1 MYWIGLVY
9 SQDNQHPEFPV
20 DPETNVCDIF
30 NEDGQTRNMC
40 LKSEFPEE
48 TIDTKYDSVSQCC
61 NGHGFVFTDECN
73 DRPDLRKKE
82 VCGFPSGE
90 EPKPFK
96 EDNVCPKDCR
106 DNILLLDGDFTVDAN
121 GNLQITKFGDFQQK
135 IEVKHYCAS
144 YKCDDFDQDW
154 VATVKACVCVKNDTL
169 AQMSDDLDP
178 LLRKCSNLDTLHEN
192 LSNVENTYSE
202 FQSLNRTHVQANEP
216 FTDPI
221 FKKKDDESYCI
232 GPKWQTP
239 TNYKELVKMNLFV
252 CKNLLVCKQDTSEG
266 GNSESSGMSEQLPV
280 WAILLIV
287 LAVVAGALLIGFIA
301 WKKKYRPISTNE
313 NIELS

>member
-1 MYWIGLVY
+1 MRSHCLILVVWMYWIGLVY

-40 LKSEFPEE
+40 LKSKFPEQ
-48 TIDTKYDSVSQCC
+48 TIDAKYGSKVSQCC
-61 NGHGFVFTDECN
+61 DGHGFVFTDECN
-73 DRPDLRKKE
+73 DRPQFREKE
-82 VCGFPSGE
+82 VCGFLDRENPE
-90 EPKPFK
+90 RFK
-96 EDNVCPKDCR
+96 EDNVCPKECR
-106 DNILLLDGDFTVDAN
+106 DNILLLDGDFVVEDN

-154 VATVKACVCVKNDTL
+154 VATVKACVCVKDKVL
-169 AQMSDDLDP
+169 KQMSATVDNS
-178 LLRKCSNLDTLHEN
+178 LRNCSNLDTLHED
-192 LSNVENTYSE
+192 LGNVENTYSE
-202 FQSLNRTHVQANEP
+202 FQSFNRTHVRANES

-221 FKKKDDESYCI
+221 FMKKDDESYCI

-252 CKNLLVCKQDTSEG
+252 FKQDTSEG
-266 GNSESSGMSEQLPV
+266 MSDQLPF

-287 LAVVAGALLIGFIA
+287 LAVVAGALPIGFIA

-313 NIELS
+313 NIELN

>member
-20 DPETNVCDIF
+20 DPETNVCEIF
-30 NEDGQTRNMC
+30 NEGGQTRDMC
-40 LKSEFPEE
+40 LKKKFPEE
-48 TIDTKYDSVSQCC
+48 TIDDKYNSKVSQCC

-73 DRPDLRKKE
+73 DRSEFRKKE
-82 VCGFPSGE
+82 VCGFPNRE
-90 EPKPFK
+90 TPELFK
-96 EDNVCPKDCR
+96 EDKVCPKECR
-106 DNILLLDGDFTVDAN
+106 DNILLLDGDFNVDNN
-121 GNLQITKFGDFQQK
+121 GNLQVTKFGDFQQK

-178 LLRKCSNLDTLHEN
+178 LLRKCSNLDTLHED
-192 LSNVENTYSE
+192 LRNVENTYSE
-202 FQSLNRTHVQANEP
+202 FQLLTETVQANEP

-221 FKKKDDESYCI
+221 EMKKDDERYCI

-252 CKNLLVCKQDTSEG
+252 FKQDTSEG
-266 GNSESSGMSEQLPV
+266 GNSERSFMDYDLDIDWVKRFEEWNNGHYSESSV
-280 WAILLIV
+280 RRIV
-287 LAVVAGALLIGFIA
+287 KI
-301 WKKKYRPISTNE
+301 
-313 NIELS
+313 

>member
-1 MYWIGLVY
+1 MRSHCLILVVWMYWIGLVY

-40 LKSEFPEE
+40 LKSKFPEQ
-48 TIDTKYDSVSQCC
+48 TIDAKYGSEVSQCC
-61 NGHGFVFTDECN
+61 DGHGFVFTDECN
-73 DRPDLRKKE
+73 DRSEFRKKE
-82 VCGFPSGE
+82 VCGFPNRE
-90 EPKPFK
+90 TPERFK
-96 EDNVCPKDCR
+96 EDKVCPKECR
-106 DNILLLDGDFTVDAN
+106 DNILLLDGDFYVDDN
-121 GNLQITKFGDFQQK
+121 GNLQVTKFGDYQQK

-144 YKCDDFDQDW
+144 YKCDDFDQIW

-169 AQMSDDLDP
+169 AQMSDDIGP
-178 LLRKCSNLDTLHEN
+178 LLRKCSNSHLCNPDTLHED

-202 FQSLNRTHVQANEP
+202 FKLLNQTVQANEP

-221 FKKKDDESYCI
+221 LMKKDDESYCI

-252 CKNLLVCKQDTSEG
+252 CKQDTSK
-266 GNSESSGMSEQLPV
+266 GMSEQLPV
-280 WAILLIV
+280 WAYYLLCLLLLLV
-287 LAVVAGALLIGFIA
+287 LF
-301 WKKKYRPISTNE
+301 
-313 NIELS
+313 

>member
-1 MYWIGLVY
+1 MRSHCLILVVWVYWIGLVY

-48 TIDTKYDSVSQCC
+48 TIDDKYGSKVSQCC

-73 DRPDLRKKE
+73 DRPELRKKE
-82 VCGFPSGE
+82 VCGFPSE
-90 EPKPFK
+90 EKPKPFK
-96 EDNVCPKDCR
+96 EDNVCPKECR
-106 DNILLLDGDFTVDAN
+106 DNILLLDGDFDVDAN

-144 YKCDDFDQDW
+144 YKCDDFDQIW
-154 VATVKACVCVKNDTL
+154 VATVKACVCVKDDVL
-169 AQMSDDLDP
+169 KQMSATVDHS
-178 LLRKCSNLDTLHEN
+178 LRNCSNLDTLHEDFR
-192 LSNVENTYSE
+192 NVENTYSV
-202 FQSLNRTHVQANEP
+202 FNQSFNQTHVQANEP

-221 FKKKDDESYCI
+221 VMKKNDESYCI

-252 CKNLLVCKQDTSEG
+252 FKQDTTE
-266 GNSESSGMSEQLPV
+266 GMSEQLPV

-287 LAVVAGALLIGFIA
+287 LAVVTGALLIGFIA
-301 WKKKYRPISTNE
+301 WKKK
-313 NIELS
+313 

>member
-1 MYWIGLVY
+1 MRSHCLILVVWVYWIGLVY

-48 TIDTKYDSVSQCC
+48 TIDAKTKYGSKVSQCC
-61 NGHGFVFTDECN
+61 DGHGFVFTDECN
-73 DRPDLRKKE
+73 DRLQFREKE
-82 VCGFPSGE
+82 VCGFLDRE
-90 EPKPFK
+90 KPEKFK
-96 EDNVCPKDCR
+96 EDNVCPKECR
-106 DNILLLDGDFTVDAN
+106 DNILLLDGDFNVEAN

-144 YKCDDFDQDW
+144 YKCDDFDQIW
-154 VATVKACVCVKNDTL
+154 VATVKACVCVKDDVL
-169 AQMSDDLDP
+169 KKMSEDLDP
-178 LLRKCSNLDTLHEN
+178 LLRNCSKPEITLHEDFC
-192 LSNVENTYSE
+192 NVENTYSK
-202 FQSLNRTHVQANEP
+202 FKPVNQTHVEANEP

-221 FKKKDDESYCI
+221 VMKKDDESYCI

-252 CKNLLVCKQDTSEG
+252 FKQDTSEG
-266 GNSESSGMSEQLPV
+266 MSEQLSV
-280 WAILLIV
+280 WAIILIV
-287 LAVVAGALLIGFIA
+287 LAVVAGTLLIGFIA
-301 WKKKYRPISTNE
+301 WKKK
-313 NIELS
+313 